1 MAEQCTGLSAAT
13 KTDQSFTCESICSV
27 SAILYQ
33 VWSRKE
39 VKLFIKNT
47 FKEICFIRIS
57 TKSRNSSLTHY
68 DGISTNEKQLFR
80 TPDVFKCF
88 ALLVL

>member
-1 MAEQCTGLSAAT
+1 MAEQCIGLSAAT
-13 KTDQSFTCESICSV
+13 KNDQFFTCESICSV
-27 SAILYQ
+27 SAILFQ

-39 VKLFIKNT
+39 VKLFIKNI
-47 FKEICFIRIS
+47 FSELSFIRIS

-68 DGISTNEKQLFR
+68 DSIPANEKQLFR
-80 TPDVFKCF
+80 TPHVFKCF